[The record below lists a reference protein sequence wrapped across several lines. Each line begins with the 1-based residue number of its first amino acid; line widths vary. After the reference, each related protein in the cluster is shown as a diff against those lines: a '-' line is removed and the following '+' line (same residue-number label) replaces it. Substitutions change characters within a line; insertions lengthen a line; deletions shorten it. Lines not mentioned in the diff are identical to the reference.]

1 METYVYR
8 ARRSGA
14 ANAAHVTLHYG
25 VSSCRPKVFTHSFP
39 VVRSL
44 ELGGVQLLHLEHRL
58 HCPLRAGR
66 RGILEQVGQE
76 TRHHLPGHTELVLE
90 PAALLGV
97 RVAARRELLSAIVDL
112 VLRLAADDQ

>member
-1 METYVYR
+1 MSTERVAIR
-8 ARRSGA
+8 RCKCCARDFALRGF
-14 ANAAHVTLHYG
+14 VL
-25 VSSCRPKVFTHSFP
+25 PPEVFTHSFP
-39 VVRSL
+39 VVGSL

-76 TRHHLPGHTELVLE
+76 TRHHLPGHAELVLE

-97 RVAARRELLSAIVDL
+97 RVAARRELLLAIVDL